1 MLNDKLVI
9 YIVIGL
15 IIAALVEYGYERK
28 RNGEPQFQNIGGEYT
43 MLSRLMVISLW
54 PVVVAIAF
62 ILSFKKKDED
72 GD

>member
-1 MLNDKLVI
+1 MLDDKLVI

-15 IIAALVEYGYERK
+15 FIAALVEYGYERK
-28 RNGEPQFQNIGGEYT
+28 RNGDPQFQTVGGEYT

-62 ILSFKKKDED
+62 ILSFKKKD
-72 GD
+72 